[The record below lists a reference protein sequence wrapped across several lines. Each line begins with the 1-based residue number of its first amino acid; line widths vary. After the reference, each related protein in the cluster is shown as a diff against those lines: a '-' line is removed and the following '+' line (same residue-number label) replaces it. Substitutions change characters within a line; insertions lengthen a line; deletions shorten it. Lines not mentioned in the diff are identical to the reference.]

1 LPFTLSK
8 IKKENMPKKQLF
20 YFVLIILTSI
30 LIWFFSSDKKST
42 ITNDENFAISDTA
55 SVSKIF
61 IADRSGATITL
72 NRVKNNWI
80 VNNKYE
86 VRKDAITTILN
97 TIQQIRIQRPVPKNA
112 FETVV
117 KNLATTGVKVE
128 IYSGNKI
135 PIKTYTIGNST
146 ANHLGTHMLLADAK
160 TPFIVHIPSF
170 NGFLSP
176 RYGIQ
181 GGKLSE
187 KDWRTTTVFKLNS
200 TEIKTVSVKNIQKPK
215 QSFILNT
222 QSMTLFNHA
231 GEKVSLDQ
239 EKVLQL
245 LNSFKLLNCESY
257 KDNKEKIT
265 FATPL
270 HELIVNTDTLRTYAI
285 GGLIEKNKDE
295 NFNVKRMYATLNN
308 GELMLI
314 QDYVFNKVLITISQ
328 LQKQK
333 ALPYQ

>member
-1 LPFTLSK
+1 
-8 IKKENMPKKQLF
+8 MPKKHLF
-20 YFVLIILTSI
+20 YFPLIILVSI
-30 LIWFFSSDKKST
+30 VIWYLKPEKKST
-42 ITNDENFAISDTA
+42 ITDDNNFAIRDTA

-61 IADRSGATITL
+61 IADRSGATISL
-72 NRVKNNWI
+72 DRAGNNWI

-128 IYSGNKI
+128 IYRENKT

-146 ANHLGTHMLLADAK
+146 ANHLGTYMLLADAK

-181 GGKLSE
+181 AGKLSE
-187 KDWRTTTVFKLNS
+187 KDWRSTTIFELNS
-200 TEIKTVSVKNIQKPK
+200 TDIKMISVNNIQKPE
-215 QSFILNT
+215 QSFRLNT
-222 QSMTLFNHA
+222 QPITLFNHQ
-231 GEKVSLDQ
+231 GVKVSLKR

-245 LNSFKLLNCESY
+245 LNGFKSLNCESY
-257 KDNKEKIT
+257 KDEKEKIAI
-265 FATPL
+265 ATPL

-285 GGLIEKNKDE
+285 DVLVEED
-295 NFNVKRMYATLNN
+295 FNVKRMHATLNN

-328 LQKQK
+328 LQ
-333 ALPYQ
+333 

>member
-1 LPFTLSK
+1 
-8 IKKENMPKKQLF
+8 MPKKQLF
-20 YFVLIILTSI
+20 YFALIILFGI
-30 LIWFFSSDKKST
+30 AIWYLKPDKKST
-42 ITNDENFAISDTA
+42 ISNDNNFAVSDTA

-61 IADRSGATITL
+61 IADRSGTTITL
-72 NRVKNNWI
+72 DRVENNWI

-97 TIQQIRIQRPVPKNA
+97 TIQQIRIQRPVLKNA
-112 FETVV
+112 FETIV

-128 IYSGNKI
+128 IYSDTQI

-146 ANHLGTHMLLADAK
+146 ANHLGTYMLLADAGN
-160 TPFIVHIPSF
+160 PFIVHIPSF

-187 KDWRTTTVFKLNS
+187 ANWRATTVFKLNS
-200 TEIKTVSVKNIQKPK
+200 IEINTIVIKHIQKPE
-215 QSFILNT
+215 QSFMLNT
-222 QSMTLFNHA
+222 QPMALFNHE
-231 GEKVSLDQ
+231 GDKVSLEQ

-257 KDNKEKIT
+257 KNEKEKIA

-285 GGLIEKNKDE
+285 GGLIEKTKEE
-295 NFNVKRMYATLNN
+295 NFTVKRMYATLNN

-314 QDYVFNKVLITISQ
+314 QDYVFNKVLITINQ
-328 LQKQK
+328 LQ
-333 ALPYQ
+333 

>member
-1 LPFTLSK
+1 
-8 IKKENMPKKQLF
+8 MPRKQLS
-20 YFVLIILTSI
+20 YFILIILISI
-30 LIWFFSSDKKST
+30 LIWVFSSDKEST
-42 ITNDENFAISDTA
+42 ITNDNNFAISDTA

-72 NRVKNNWI
+72 NRTTNNWI

-112 FETVV
+112 FETVI

-128 IYSGNKI
+128 IYSGNKM

-146 ANHLGTHMLLADAK
+146 ANHLGTYMLLDNAK
-160 TPFIVHIPSF
+160 NPFIIHIPTF

-181 GGKLSE
+181 GGKLNE
-187 KDWRTTTVFKLNS
+187 KDWRATTVFKLNS
-200 TEIKTVSVKNIQKPK
+200 TEIKTISIKNIQKPE

-222 QSMTLFNHA
+222 QPMTLFNHE
-231 GEKVSLDQ
+231 GIKVSLKQ
-239 EKVLQL
+239 EKILQL

-257 KDNKEKIT
+257 KDEKEKIAT
-265 FATPL
+265 ATPL
-270 HELIVNTDTLRTYAI
+270 HQLIVNTDTLRTYAI
-285 GGLIEKNKDE
+285 GELIEKNKDE
-295 NFNVKRMYATLNN
+295 NFNVKRMYATLND

-328 LQKQK
+328 LQ
-333 ALPYQ
+333 

>member
-1 LPFTLSK
+1 
-8 IKKENMPKKQLF
+8 MPKKQFF
-20 YFVLIILTSI
+20 YYALIILI
-30 LIWFFSSDKKST
+30 GIVIWYLNPDKKST
-42 ITNDENFAISDTA
+42 ISDDNNFAVSDTA

-61 IADRSGATITL
+61 IADRSGTTITL
-72 NRVKNNWI
+72 DRAENNWI
-80 VNNKYE
+80 INNKYE

-117 KNLATTGVKVE
+117 KNLATTGVRVE
-128 IYSGNKI
+128 IYNGNKT

-146 ANHLGTHMLLADAK
+146 ANHLGTYMLLADAK

-181 GGKLSE
+181 GGKLSQ
-187 KDWRTTTVFKLNS
+187 KDWRANTVFKLNP
-200 TEIKTVSVKNIQKPK
+200 TEINTIVIKHIQKPA
-215 QSFILNT
+215 QSFMLNT
-222 QSMTLFNHA
+222 QPMALFNHE
-231 GEKVSLDQ
+231 GDKVSLEQ
-239 EKVLQL
+239 GKVLQL

-257 KDNKEKIT
+257 KDEKEKIA

-285 GGLIEKNKDE
+285 GGLREKNKDE

-328 LQKQK
+328 LQQQK
-333 ALPYQ
+333 SPPYQ

>member
-1 LPFTLSK
+1 
-8 IKKENMPKKQLF
+8 MPKKHFF
-20 YFVLIILTSI
+20 YYALIILISI
-30 LIWFFSSDKKST
+30 VIWYLNPDKKST
-42 ITNDENFAISDTA
+42 ITDDNNFAVSDTA

-61 IADRSGATITL
+61 IADRSGTTITL
-72 NRVKNNWI
+72 NRVENNWI

-97 TIQQIRIQRPVPKNA
+97 TIQQIRIQRPVPKDA
-112 FETVV
+112 FKAVV

-128 IYSGNKI
+128 IYSDPKI

-146 ANHLGTHMLLADAK
+146 ANHLGTYMLLADAK

-181 GGKLSE
+181 GKKLSE
-187 KDWRTTTVFKLNS
+187 KDWRVTTVFKLNS
-200 TEIKTVSVKNIQKPK
+200 TEINTISVNNIQKPE
-215 QSFILNT
+215 QSFMLNT
-222 QSMTLFNHA
+222 QPMALFNHE
-231 GEKVSLDQ
+231 GDKVNLEQ
-239 EKVLQL
+239 KKVLQL

-257 KDNKEKIT
+257 KDEKEKIA

-285 GGLIEKNKDE
+285 GGLAEKTKDK

-314 QDYVFNKVLITISQ
+314 QDYVFNKVLITINQ
-328 LQKQK
+328 LQQQK
-333 ALPYQ
+333 SLPYQ

>member
-1 LPFTLSK
+1 MS
-8 IKKENMPKKQLF
+8 KKQLF
-20 YFVLIILTSI
+20 YFALIILAGI
-30 LIWFFSSDKKST
+30 VIWYLNPDKKST
-42 ITNDENFAISDTA
+42 ISDDNNFAVSDTA

-61 IADRSGATITL
+61 IADRSGTTITL
-72 NRVKNNWI
+72 DRAENNWI
-80 VNNKYE
+80 INNKYE

-128 IYSGNKI
+128 IYSDAKA

-146 ANHLGTHMLLADAK
+146 ANHLGTYMLLADAGN
-160 TPFIVHIPSF
+160 PFIVHIPSF

-187 KDWRTTTVFKLNS
+187 KNWRVTTVFKLNS
-200 TEIKTVSVKNIQKPK
+200 SEINTIVIKHIQKPE
-215 QSFILNT
+215 QSFMLNT
-222 QSMTLFNHA
+222 QPMALFNHE
-231 GEKVSLDQ
+231 GDKVSLEQ
-239 EKVLQL
+239 GKVLQL

-257 KDNKEKIT
+257 KNEKEKIA

-285 GGLIEKNKDE
+285 GGLIEKTKNK

-328 LQKQK
+328 LQ
-333 ALPYQ
+333 

>member
-1 LPFTLSK
+1 
-8 IKKENMPKKQLF
+8 MPKKQFF
-20 YFVLIILTSI
+20 YFTLIILI
-30 LIWFFSSDKKST
+30 IVLPECIPSDKKST
-42 ITNDENFAISDTA
+42 ITDDNNFAVSDTA

-61 IADRSGATITL
+61 IADRSGTTITL
-72 NRVKNNWI
+72 NRVESDWI
-80 VNNKYE
+80 VNNKYK

-128 IYSGNKI
+128 IYSDTKM

-146 ANHLGTHMLLADAK
+146 ANHLGTYMLLTDAES
-160 TPFIVHIPSF
+160 PFIVHIPSF

-200 TEIKTVSVKNIQKPK
+200 NDINTILIKHIQKPEE
-215 QSFILNT
+215 SFMLIARPM
-222 QSMTLFNHA
+222 SLFNHE
-231 GEKVSLDQ
+231 GNKVSFEQ

-245 LNSFKLLNCESY
+245 LNNFKLLNCESY
-257 KDNKEKIT
+257 KNKDEKIKL
-265 FATPL
+265 ATPL
-270 HELIVNTDTLRTYAI
+270 HELIINADTLRTYAI

-328 LQKQK
+328 LQ
-333 ALPYQ
+333 

>member
-1 LPFTLSK
+1 
-8 IKKENMPKKQLF
+8 MPKKQFF
-20 YFVLIILTSI
+20 YLKLIMLIVLLPGCI
-30 LIWFFSSDKKST
+30 SSDKKST
-42 ITNDENFAISDTA
+42 ITDDNNFEVSDTA

-61 IADRSGATITL
+61 IADRIGTSITL
-72 NRVKNNWI
+72 HRAGNNWL

-112 FETVV
+112 FKTVI
-117 KNLATTGVKVE
+117 KTLATTGIKVE
-128 IYSGNKI
+128 IYSDNEM

-146 ANHLGTHMLLADAK
+146 ANHLGTYMLLANAE

-181 GGKLSE
+181 GKKISE
-187 KDWRTTTVFKLNS
+187 NNWRATTVFKLNS
-200 TEIKTVSVKNIQKPK
+200 TKIKTISVNNIQKPE
-215 QSFILNT
+215 QSFRLNT
-222 QSMTLFNHA
+222 QPITLFNHK
-231 GEKVSLDQ
+231 GEEVRLEE

-257 KDNKEKIT
+257 IDEKEKLV

-285 GGLIEKNKDE
+285 GGLTEKKKEE
-295 NFNVKRMYATLNN
+295 NFNVKRMYATLNS

-314 QDYVFNKVLITISQ
+314 QNYVFNKVLITIDELS
-328 LQKQK
+328 K
-333 ALPYQ
+333 